1 MRSSIWHLGSGLVF
15 GLGLLVSGMT
25 NPAKVQGF
33 LDWGGTFDASLIL
46 VLGAAVLVHTVLFRL
61 IQKRRAPL
69 FDVRF
74 HLPTRR
80 DIDFRLLA
88 GAAVFGAGWGVAG
101 YCPGP
106 GLVSLGGG
114 MEGGLVFVLAMTVGM
129 VIFQAVESA
138 RVVKGEPQPR

>member
-1 MRSSIWHLGSGLVF
+1 MRPSLWHLGSGLVF
-15 GLGLLVSGMT
+15 GLGLTVSGMT
-25 NPAKVQGF
+25 NPQKVQGF
-33 LDWGGTFDASLIL
+33 LDWGGDFDGSLLL
-46 VLGAAVLVHTVLFRL
+46 VLAAAVVVHTVLFRL
-61 IQKRRAPL
+61 ITKRASPL

-80 DIDFRLLA
+80 DIDGRLVA
-88 GAAVFGAGWGVAG
+88 GAAVFGAGWGMAG

-114 MEGGLVFVLAMTVGM
+114 MEGGLLFVLAMTVGM

-138 RVVKGEPQPR
+138 RVAKSEPQTR